1 MKIKNSTALVTGA
14 NRGIGNAYV
23 HALIKR
29 GAKKVYAAMRDV
41 EAFKKSF
48 AEDLER
54 YKDVI
59 ELISLDITNESQ
71 IASAL
76 KKAGDVDLL
85 INNAGI
91 ANYTG
96 LIAGENLDAARQEME
111 VNYFGT
117 LSMIRAFAP
126 VLKKNGGGAI
136 VNVHSVAS
144 LANFP
149 VLGSYSASKAA
160 LYSLTQGVRAELNR
174 QGTHVLGVY
183 PGPIDTDMA
192 KDFPMDKSSP
202 EETAMGTLQAIEEG
216 REDVFVDV
224 VAIQFQKD
232 FESSPFGIAKQFAE
246 MLPQRVS

>member
-1 MKIKNSTALVTGA
+1 MKIKNATALVTGA
-14 NRGIGNAYV
+14 NRGIGKAYV
-23 HALIKR
+23 EALIKR

-41 EAFKKSF
+41 ETFKKSSS
-48 AEDLER
+48 ECLEK

-59 ELISLDITNESQ
+59 ELVSLDITNEKQ
-71 IASAL
+71 IASAV

-96 LIAGENLDAARQEME
+96 LIAGENLDSARQEME

-126 VLKKNGGGAI
+126 VLKKNGGGTL

-160 LYSLTQGVRAELNR
+160 LHSLTQGVRAELAQ
-174 QGTHVLGVY
+174 QGTHVLAVY
-183 PGPIDTDMA
+183 PGPIDTNMA
-192 KDFPMDKSSP
+192 KDFPVEKSSP
-202 EETAMGTLQAIEEG
+202 EETANGTLQAIEEG
-216 REDVFVDV
+216 QEDIFIDVF
-224 VAIQFQKD
+224 AHQFQKD
-232 FESSPFGIAKQFAE
+232 YQESPMGIAKQFAE
-246 MLPQRVS
+246 MLPEAVS

>member
-1 MKIKNSTALVTGA
+1 MTIKKSTAFVTGA
-14 NRGIGNAYV
+14 NRGIGKAYV
-23 HALIKR
+23 QALIKR

-41 EAFKKSF
+41 ESFKNSSSECLDK
-48 AEDLER
+48 

-59 ELISLDITNESQ
+59 ELVSLDITNDKQ
-71 IASAL
+71 ISSAVA
-76 KKAGDVDLL
+76 KAGDVDLL

-91 ANYTG
+91 AHFAG

-126 VLKKNGGGAI
+126 VLEKNGGGAI
-136 VNVHSVAS
+136 VNVLSVAS

-160 LYSLTQGVRAELNR
+160 LYSLTQGVRAELAQ

-192 KDFPMDKSSP
+192 KDFPMEKSSP
-202 EETAMGTLQAIEEG
+202 EETAIGTLHAIEDAQEDIFI
-216 REDVFVDV
+216 DVF
-224 VAIQFQKD
+224 AQQFQKD
-232 FESSPFGIAKQFAE
+232 FRDSPIGIAKQFVE
-246 MLPQRVS
+246 MLPEAVA

>member
-14 NRGIGNAYV
+14 NRGIGKAYV
-23 HALIKR
+23 EALIKR

-41 EAFKKSF
+41 ETFKKS
-48 AEDLER
+48 APESLEK
-54 YKDVI
+54 YKDVL
-59 ELISLDITNESQ
+59 ELIPLDITNEEQ
-71 IASAL
+71 IASAVG
-76 KKAGDVDLL
+76 KAGGIDLL

-96 LIAGENLDAARQEME
+96 LIAAKNLGPVRQEMD

-126 VLKKNGGGAI
+126 VLEKNGGGTI
-136 VNVHSVAS
+136 VNVLSVAS

-149 VLGSYSASKAA
+149 ILGSYSASKAA
-160 LYSLTQGVRAELNR
+160 LYSLTQGVRAELDQ

-192 KDFPMDKSSP
+192 KDVPMDKSSP
-202 EETAMGTLQAIEEG
+202 EETANGTLQAIEEG
-216 REDVFVDV
+216 QEDVFIDV
-224 VAIQFQKD
+224 FAIQFQKD
-232 FESSPFGIAKQFAE
+232 FQSSPIGIAKQFVE
-246 MLPQRVS
+246 MLPEAVA